1 MASLLACLL
10 CAALQLQVGS
20 AALAQLRV
28 LPSTNGALVVGHRLP
43 VKYVAAKTEQRGRF
57 GQGLPL
63 SSRRHLQQRSAEAGE
78 AAPPEASEAAP
89 PKSYSVGG
97 GRTQASLTALVAGIS
112 VGLLCSLGQYT
123 QKTFGLPLWAPP
135 LGAVSLIFASE
146 ATAAAQKGEIA
157 SPGALFQRSLKTGS
171 AVVGACLL
179 TVFISKHFGATPL
192 ARAAAVIVCSLY
204 MSAMPLSGYFPP
216 CGAFCVLF
224 VDQAIAHG
232 AFERLG
238 YMYSIFPSGVGTVLL
253 VLLTRIVAGFIAT
266 PLRAVQKSKA

>member
-1 MASLLACLL
+1 VVSMASLLTWLL
-10 CAALQLQVGS
+10 CAVLQLHVGS
-20 AALAQLRV
+20 TALARFGV
-28 LPSTNGALVVGHRLP
+28 LPSKNGALVVGHRLP
-43 VKYVAAKTEQRGRF
+43 VKNVAIKTEQRGRF

-63 SSRRHLQQRSAEAGE
+63 SSRGHLQRSAEAIEG
-78 AAPPEASEAAP
+78 P

-97 GRTQASLTALVAGIS
+97 GRIQASLTALVAGVA
-112 VGLLCSLGQYT
+112 VGLLCTLGQYT
-123 QKTFGLPLWAPP
+123 QKSFGLPLWAPP
-135 LGAVSLIFASE
+135 LGAISLIFAQE

-157 SPGALFQRSLKTGS
+157 SYAALWQRSLKTGS

-192 ARAAAVIVCSLY
+192 ARAAAVVVCSLY

-232 AFERLG
+232 ALERLG
-238 YMYSIFPSGVGTVLL
+238 YMYSIFPCGVGTVLL
-253 VLLTRIVAGFIAT
+253 VLLTRIIAGFIAT
-266 PLRAVQKSKA
+266 PLRFVEKRKA